1 MKFLSRLFRKNSIFH
16 SIIYNLNGSIRD
28 GRLGMAL
35 SDGCIRLTKE
45 NAKWIWDNVVVN
57 STVII
62 K

>member
-1 MKFLSRLFRKNSIFH
+1 
-16 SIIYNLNGSIRD
+16 
-28 GRLGMAL
+28 MAL